1 MSREVKHFFVEDN
14 HLNKITPNLNHSYM
28 HKVRNEFEGLMPPP
42 EVLHAYE
49 EIMPGTVE
57 KLLGLMEQEQKHKH
71 AMERAKIFMHSKT
84 ETIGKMFASFTIII
98 IAYATIVLSKKSLGH
113 SLVFAAIA
121 FTSIFAVS
129 LVAYFRTTPVP
140 KVAPEPVKKHEE
152 IKVHQEPKPHWN
164 QERQTKKRRTIRKRK

>member
-1 MSREVKHFFVEDN
+1 MNKEVKRFFVEDN

-28 HKVRNEFEGLMPPP
+28 QKVRNEFEGLMPLP

-57 KLLGLMEQEQKHKH
+57 KLLGLMEQEQRHKH
-71 AMERAKIFMHSKT
+71 AMEKAKVFMHSKT

-98 IAYATIVLSKKSLGH
+98 IAYATIVLSKKSLSH

-129 LVAYFRTTPVP
+129 LVAYLRTNPMP
-140 KVAPEPVKKHEE
+140 KIVHESPKQHEE
-152 IKVHQEPKPHWN
+152 IKIHQEPKPHWN

>member
-1 MSREVKHFFVEDN
+1 MSREVKHFFVENN
-14 HLNKITPNLNHSYM
+14 HLNKITSNLNHSYIQ
-28 HKVRNEFEGLMPPP
+28 KVRSDFEGLMPSP

-71 AMERAKIFMHSKT
+71 AIEKAKVFMHSKT

-113 SLVFAAIA
+113 SLIFAAIA
-121 FTSIFAVS
+121 FASIFAVS
-129 LVAYFRTTPVP
+129 LVAYFRTNPVP
-140 KVAPEPVKKHEE
+140 KIAPAPAEKQEE
-152 IKVHQEPKPHWN
+152 IKVHQDKPHWN
-164 QERQTKKRRTIRKRK
+164 QERNRSRRTIRRRK

>member
-1 MSREVKHFFVEDN
+1 MNKEVKHFFVEN
-14 HLNKITPNLNHSYM
+14 NQLNKITPNLNQSYM
-28 HKVRNEFEGLMPPP
+28 HKVRSEFEGLMPPP

-71 AMERAKIFMHSKT
+71 AMEKARVFMHSKT

-98 IAYATIVLSKKSLGH
+98 IAYATIVLSKQSLGH
-113 SLVFAAIA
+113 SLIFAAIA

-129 LVAYFRTTPVP
+129 LVAYLRTNPVP
-140 KVAPEPVKKHEE
+140 KIVSVSTEKQEE
-152 IKVHQEPKPHWN
+152 IKMH
-164 QERQTKKRRTIRKRK
+164 